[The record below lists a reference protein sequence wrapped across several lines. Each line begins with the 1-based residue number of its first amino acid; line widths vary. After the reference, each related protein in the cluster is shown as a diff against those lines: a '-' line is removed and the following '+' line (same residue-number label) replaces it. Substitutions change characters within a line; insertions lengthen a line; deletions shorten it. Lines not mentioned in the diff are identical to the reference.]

1 MSKKRKTSN
10 VKFYAVT
17 KGRKTGIF
25 TTWNE
30 ASDSVT
36 GFHGAAHK
44 SYGSLYKAKEAMK
57 ISGHSDPVVY
67 GDEYKEETVSEV
79 SDMSDEEHEKK
90 SAQETEKEQT
100 ESFENIDSN
109 AKVDHGK
116 NNSLSSDVMESCEP
130 QTPTFTGKLT
140 PDNLFIDTPERTTME
155 DDSSGTM
162 TKNNKDSLEE
172 GGLI

>member
-44 SYGSLYKAKEAMK
+44 SYGSLYKAKEAIK

-79 SDMSDEEHEKK
+79 SDMSDEEHEHK

-100 ESFENIDSN
+100 ESVS
-109 AKVDHGK
+109 K
-116 NNSLSSDVMESCEP
+116 
-130 QTPTFTGKLT
+130 PTDACPCGRQ
-140 PDNLFIDTPERTTME
+140 IEGRTLKCY
-155 DDSSGTM
+155 SSGTM
-162 TKNNKDSLEE
+162 TKNNDSLEE

>member
-17 KGRKTGIF
+17 KGRKTGMF

-79 SDMSDEEHEKK
+79 SDMSDEEHEKNLLK
-90 SAQETEKEQT
+90 RLK
-100 ESFENIDSN
+100 
-109 AKVDHGK
+109 K
-116 NNSLSSDVMESCEP
+116 NKQN
-130 QTPTFTGKLT
+130 
-140 PDNLFIDTPERTTME
+140 R
-155 DDSSGTM
+155 
-162 TKNNKDSLEE
+162 
-172 GGLI
+172 